1 MGLERRGGKSY
12 YYKKERVNGRV
23 KSTYLAKGELAEM
36 MARLQDDLRESRKM
50 EHEENRARFDAMQ
63 AKHAKIDAKLDRALS
78 LIQALTRAALL
89 VTGHHNHKGQWRKGR
104 NHASR
109 SRPSVKP
116 D

>member
-36 MARLQDDLRESRKM
+36 MAELQDNLRESRKM
-50 EHEENRARFDAMQ
+50 EREEKQARFDAMQ

-89 VTGHHNHKGQWRKGR
+89 ITGHHNHKGQWRKERKHAGR
-104 NHASR
+104 SNSSTR
-109 SRPSVKP
+109 S